1 MGIKN
6 FSNQS
11 QTIVGAA
18 VVLGLMSLVS
28 RLIGILRDRV
38 FANQFG
44 AGDILDAYYAAFRI
58 PDFIYNLIIVG
69 ALSAGFIPVFLH
81 LINKDRRKA
90 WRVTNSVIN
99 ILGILLL
106 IICGLF
112 FIFTPQLTRW
122 LAPGFDAEK
131 IKLTISLTRIMFLSP
146 ILLGLSGI
154 ASSVL
159 QSFKNFFI
167 YSLTPIMYNI
177 GIIIGAMFFVPIWGI
192 NGLAYGVI
200 LGAFLH
206 LILQLPTLW
215 QHGFRY
221 QPLILWRDKHV
232 REIGKLMIPR
242 TLGIAINQL
251 NFLAITIIG
260 STLISGSIAIFNLAN
275 NLQYF
280 PIGIIGVS
288 FAIAAFPTL
297 SQAVAENR
305 RHDVIT
311 ELSATIRQILFFIIP
326 ITIIFLLLRAQI
338 VRVVLG
344 SGQFNWNDTILT
356 ANTLAF
362 FSFSLFAQCLIPL
375 LARAFYALHDTWTP
389 FLIGLATTVANI
401 TTAIYF
407 KSSLGVSGLALAFSI
422 STIIQLVLIW
432 LFLRKKLGTLK
443 ENEIITSL
451 YKISVAALIMAIVV
465 QLFKAP
471 LSGIVNM
478 EKFWGIFTQGAIA
491 GTVGLLVY
499 CGILFLLKS
508 QEILQFNASLKKRW
522 LRLWSVEG
530 EVNKE

>member
-6 FSNQS
+6 FSAQS
-11 QTIVGAA
+11 QSIVGAA
-18 VVLGLMSLVS
+18 VVLGLMSMAS

-38 FANQFG
+38 FASQFG

-81 LINKDRRKA
+81 LVNKDKKEA

-122 LAPGFDAEK
+122 LVPGFDTEK
-131 IKLTISLTRIMFLSP
+131 IKITISLTRIMFLSP

-192 NGLAYGVI
+192 DGLAYGVI
-200 LGAFLH
+200 LGAFFH

-215 QHGFRY
+215 RHGFRY
-221 QPLILWRDKHV
+221 QPLILWRNKHV
-232 REIGKLMIPR
+232 REIYKLMVPR

-260 STLISGSIAIFNLAN
+260 STLVSGSIAIFNLAN

-288 FAIAAFPTL
+288 FAIAAFPAL

-305 RHDVIT
+305 KQDVIT

-344 SGQFNWNDTILT
+344 AGQFNWNDTILT

-375 LARAFYALHDTWTP
+375 LARAFYALRDTWTP
-389 FLIGLATTVANI
+389 FLIGLATTITNIVA
-401 TTAIYF
+401 AIYF
-407 KSSLGVSGLALAFSI
+407 KSSLGVSGLALAFSV
-422 STIIQLVLIW
+422 STIIQLALIW
-432 LFLRKKLGTLK
+432 LFLRKKLDTIK

-451 YKISVAALIMAIVV
+451 YKISVAALIMAIII
-465 QLFKAP
+465 QLLKAP

-478 EKFWGIFTQGAIA
+478 EKFWGIFTQGAAA

-499 CGILFLLKS
+499 CGILFVLKS
-508 QEILQFNASLKKRW
+508 VEMLQFSASLKKRW
-522 LRLWSVEG
+522 LRLWNVEG